1 MRAPRKDIVEA
12 EDSSDEEEDDND
24 DDGEPTVFQMV
35 SLEGGWLSQN
45 ISFSAGIRDHQN
57 ALNQGFCVK
66 CPIEFIMMFLT
77 EFSE

>member
-45 ISFSAGIRDHQN
+45 ISFPAGIRDDQN

-66 CPIEFIMMFLT
+66 MPHWVYTDFFNWV
-77 EFSE
+77 

>member
-45 ISFSAGIRDHQN
+45 ISFPASIRDHRN
-57 ALNQGFCVK
+57 ALDQGFCIK
-66 CPIEFIMMFLT
+66 MPH
-77 EFSE
+77 